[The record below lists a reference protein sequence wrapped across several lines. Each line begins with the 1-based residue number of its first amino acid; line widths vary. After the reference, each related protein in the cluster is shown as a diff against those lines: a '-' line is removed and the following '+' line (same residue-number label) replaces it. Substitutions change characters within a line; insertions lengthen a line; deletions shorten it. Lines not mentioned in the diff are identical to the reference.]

1 MLTASALLQFYMA
14 CSTHFH
20 PFSAFGLESLNSIS
34 THTWNIVKPLLK
46 PLSCSWHALR
56 QGQSEIWGS
65 RCIMMTRIV
74 PPIWGIDKN
83 LHALRSLTNQGFWQ
97 ASDLGLIGQG
107 DGNVVSLC
115 FSCKWHQGAG
125 LWMTLT
131 SRAPTAATLSKT
143 LWRKECSEYLA
154 RTNLPL
160 SWFARE
166 VLHSCLH

>member
-14 CSTHFH
+14 CSTIFIHFQH
-20 PFSAFGLESLNSIS
+20 LVLKAWTALAHTLETS
-34 THTWNIVKPLLK
+34 WNPSEASFLFL
-46 PLSCSWHALR
+46 HALR